1 MRVKPAKADVL
12 IPYEGTL
19 TMLDLEGADVPDNQ
33 YWRRRLRDG
42 DVVPVEAPA
51 PKPAEHLP
59 THAHADAARPV
70 VHGRRGGP
78 E

>member
-1 MRVKPAKADVL
+1 MKVKPTDPAVK

-19 TMLDLEGADVPDNQ
+19 TMLDIEGADVPDNQ

-42 DVVPVEAPA
+42 DVVRVEAPA
-51 PKPAEHLP
+51 PAPRQP
-59 THAHADAARPV
+59 PI

>member
-1 MRVKPAKADVL
+1 MKVKPTDPTVK

-19 TMLDLEGADVPDNQ
+19 TMLDIEGADVPDNQ

-42 DVVPVEAPA
+42 DVVRVEAPA
-51 PKPAEHLP
+51 PAPRQP
-59 THAHADAARPV
+59 PI

>member
-1 MRVKPAKADVL
+1 MRVKPAKPEVL

-42 DVVPVEAPA
+42 DVVRVEAPA
-51 PKPAEHLP
+51 PAPRQQAP
-59 THAHADAARPV
+59 I

>member
-1 MRVKPAKADVL
+1 MKIKPTKPEVL

-19 TMLDLEGADVPDNQ
+19 VMLPVEGADVPDNQ

-51 PKPAEHLP
+51 PAPRQP
-59 THAHADAARPV
+59 PI